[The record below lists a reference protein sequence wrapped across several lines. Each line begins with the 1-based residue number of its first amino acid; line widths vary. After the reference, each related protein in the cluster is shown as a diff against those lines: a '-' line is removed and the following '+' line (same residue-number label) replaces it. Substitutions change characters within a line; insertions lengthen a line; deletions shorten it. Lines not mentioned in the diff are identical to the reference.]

1 MCPVW
6 NVRSPHSA
14 SSWRHDPFP
23 WLFAELHPRPPMQ
36 CFPNSRICYLQVRGF
51 FSVRRPEKS
60 GTPVCGSTPRR
71 STPVPL
77 AGILQSSLRNTPVL
91 PTGYCGT
98 PPGYCGQAVLWCGQP
113 LKTLRNVLR
122 NVRFCLSCARSFIY
136 GTEKCSKPSV
146 AIVRCLQRQNRSGA
160 NGLPAFRHFCFR
172 TFICCQ
178 EKPIS

>member
-1 MCPVW
+1 MCAHHTPPHRGGMTLFLGFS
-6 NVRSPHSA
+6 RSFIPDLRCIVSQNPGFVICRSGAFLVSA
-14 SSWRHDPFP
+14 GRKNP
-23 WLFAELHPRPPMQ
+23 EPR
-36 CFPNSRICYLQVRGF
+36 FVGVSLGGVLQYPL
-51 FSVRRPEKS
+51 PEYS
-60 GTPVCGSTPRR
+60 STPC
-71 STPVPL
+71 
-77 AGILQSSLRNTPVL
+77 RNTPVL

-98 PPGYCGQAVLWCGQP
+98 PPEYCGQAVLGCGQP

-136 GTEKCSKPSV
+136 GTEKCSKPAV
-146 AIVRCLQRQNRSGA
+146 AIVRCLQRRNRSGA

>member
-1 MCPVW
+1 MCAHHTPPHRGGMTLFLGFS
-6 NVRSPHSA
+6 RSFIPDLRCIVS
-14 SSWRHDPFP
+14 PIP
-23 WLFAELHPRPPMQ
+23 GFA
-36 CFPNSRICYLQVRGF
+36 ICRSGAF
-51 FSVRRPEKS
+51 FGVRRPEKS

-77 AGILQSSLRNTPVL
+77 AGILQSSLRGTAVL
-91 PTGYCGT
+91 PTGYCGP

-136 GTEKCSKPSV
+136 GTEKCSKPAV
-146 AIVRCLQRQNRSGA
+146 AIVRCLQRRNRSGA

>member
-1 MCPVW
+1 MCPAW

-23 WLFAELHPRPPMQ
+23 WLFAELHPGPPMHR
-36 CFPNSRICYLQVRGF
+36 FPNSRICYLQVRGF
-51 FSVRRPEKS
+51 FWCPPAGKIRNPGLWEYPSAEYS
-60 GTPVCGSTPRR
+60 STPC
-71 STPVPL
+71 
-77 AGILQSSLRNTPVL
+77 RNTPVL

-98 PPGYCGQAVLWCGQP
+98 PPGYCGQAVIWCGQP

-122 NVRFCLSCARSFIY
+122 NVRFCLSCACSFIY
-136 GTEKCSKPSV
+136 GTEKCSKPAV
-146 AIVRCLQRQNRSGA
+146 AIVRCLQRRNRSGA